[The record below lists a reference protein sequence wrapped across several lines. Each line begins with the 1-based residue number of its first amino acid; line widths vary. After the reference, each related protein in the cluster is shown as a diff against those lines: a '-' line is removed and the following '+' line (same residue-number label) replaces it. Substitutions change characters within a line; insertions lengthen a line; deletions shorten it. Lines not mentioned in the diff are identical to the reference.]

1 MHIRKKDRN
10 FRTGAVELDTDLK
23 ESLRAELLSS
33 KQQETFNAAI
43 TKWMDEANI
52 VYTDAGL
59 DIMPTTVDNA
69 E

>member
-1 MHIRKKDRN
+1 M
-10 FRTGAVELDTDLK
+10 ELDTDLK

-43 TKWMDEANI
+43 TKWMDEASI